1 MMKKIKNSDKKRK
14 KVAGARQQ
22 KRWQKEDHQHSCTT
36 AQVRKYQFDPMK
48 NKREKRNA
56 KLKILKCE
64 QEKAKKK
71 KKKKNRQE
79 NF

>member
-1 MMKKIKNSDKKRK
+1 MMKKIKNSEKK

-22 KRWQKEDHQHSCTT
+22 KRWKKEDHQHSCTT

-48 NKREKRNA
+48 NKREKRDA
-56 KLKILKCE
+56 KSKILKCE

-71 KKKKNRQE
+71 KKKT
-79 NF
+79 